1 VPFDEIQLTRALML
15 AAAVQAL
22 EAPKPGIK
30 PLALDT
36 CEWLVK
42 RFEELS

>member
-1 VPFDEIQLTRALML
+1 ML

-22 EAPKPGIK
+22 EAPQEGVE
-30 PLALDT
+30 PLAPET

-42 RFEELS
+42 RFGELS